1 MDRVQDNAPPPTPEE
16 RDWLEKNLQEQQA
29 RHEKII
35 TDMDALASQREA
47 WVDSFFERLQ
57 TRGFNY
63 NCDNLQIIDKGEL
76 PKPPKRKFKVV
87 F

>member
-35 TDMDALASQREA
+35 TYMDALASQREA

-63 NCDNLQIIDKGEL
+63 NCDNLKIIDKSEL
-76 PKPPKRKFKVV
+76 PKPPKRKFTVV